1 MPRLA
6 IWLISGTWMLCLLL
20 ALAVL
25 AWNHKPADGTEI
37 RSAFLWLDVTSIKYH
52 TKTTNLF
59 P

>member
-6 IWLISGTWMLCLLL
+6 IWLISGTWMVCLLL

-37 RSAFLWLDVTSIKYH
+37 GTANLCVDVTSI
-52 TKTTNLF
+52 F
-59 P
+59 S